1 MVVAS
6 AKHPNGAV
14 PRGIAAA
21 VTFAFFMENF
31 DGTVLTTALPSLAVS
46 LNTTVAAASL
56 GITAYFV
63 SLAIFISLSGWM
75 ADRFGTRTIFTA
87 AMLLFALTSLICAF
101 SPSLAV
107 FACARAI
114 QGMAGAMM
122 VPVGRLIILKSA
134 SRAQL
139 VRAMS
144 LVTTPAL
151 LGSVLGPPV
160 GGLLSTYA
168 SWRMIFFV
176 NLPVSLVGII
186 LIRLYVPEMREQ
198 PRRFDWS
205 GFVFSAGAVGLIM
218 VGLQSL
224 VDPGIATWVTAV
236 LLASGASLLALTI
249 IHAIRHEDGL
259 IDASLFRFATFRTVI
274 LGGGLFFIS
283 IGAMPYLLPLLLQIG
298 LHQSAFVSGLLTF
311 SSALGG
317 LFVKRLAPMVM
328 QRFGFRAVLVAN
340 SLVAALTMGACAL
353 LGSVMAIAIIVAV
366 LFVFGLVRSLQF
378 SALNTMVYADV
389 PPDRA
394 SRATSL
400 ADTLKQL
407 WQGLGVG
414 IAAIGLHA
422 IEIEYAQAGEIL
434 PIQLS
439 LMAMALIGA
448 CAIFVFTRLAV
459 DAGILVSGHAPRRP
473 QQPALQDPTR

>member
-1 MVVAS
+1 VIRPETTKDS
-6 AKHPNGAV
+6 AGGSV

-21 VTFAFFMENF
+21 VTFAFFIENF

-46 LNTTVAAASL
+46 FEITVAAASL

-75 ADRFGTRTIFTA
+75 ADRWGTRTTFTA
-87 AMLLFALTSLICAF
+87 AMILFLATSLACAF
-101 SPSLAV
+101 SISLLT
-107 FACARAI
+107 FACARAL

-139 VRAMS
+139 VRAMT

-151 LGSVLGPPV
+151 LGSVLGPPI
-160 GGLLSTYA
+160 GGLLCTYA

-176 NLPVSLVGII
+176 NLPFALAGIV
-186 LIRLYVPEMREQ
+186 LIRLYVPQMREE
-198 PRRFDWS
+198 PRPFDWS
-205 GFVFSAGAVGLIM
+205 GFAFSAGAVGLVM

-224 VDPGIATWVTAV
+224 VDPGFQPWSTMV
-236 LLASGASLLALTI
+236 LLIAGLVLLGLTI
-249 IHAIRHEDGL
+249 GHAMRHPDGL
-259 IDASLFRFATFRTVI
+259 IDATLFRFATFRTVVF
-274 LGGGLFFIS
+274 GGGLFFIS
-283 IGAMPYLLPLLLQIG
+283 IGAMPYLLQLLLQIG
-298 LHQSAFVSGLLTF
+298 FHQSPFVSGMVTF

-317 LFVKRLAPMVM
+317 LFVKRLAPMFM
-328 QRFGFRAVLVAN
+328 RRFGFRTVLNVN
-340 SLVAALTMGACAL
+340 TLVAALTMSACAL
-353 LGSVMAIAIIVAV
+353 LGSLMPVVVIAAV

-389 PPDRA
+389 PPERA

-414 IAAIGLHA
+414 IAAIALHGLGGGLRDA
-422 IEIEYAQAGEIL
+422 APAWPIELAL
-434 PIQLS
+434 F
-439 LMAMALIGA
+439 AMALVGA
-448 CAIFVFTRLAV
+448 CAAFVFRRLAPH
-459 DAGILVSGHAPRRP
+459 AGTLVSGHIPR
-473 QQPALQDPTR
+473 